1 MDPTVIDF
9 TCVEFVDGFETRAV
23 GPLDAFRS
31 AVETLNDEQN
41 ILQLHPTEAYL
52 IEGALVARDPVTRRW
67 RPARAVGR
75 DADADEKSSRHS
87 DDSAENGRLR
97 MLELF
102 ASIGCPPEAKEA
114 RERLIGRKCETVP
127 HGDH

>member
-1 MDPTVIDF
+1 MSPTGDENRSDDDTCLWCDARTPCVEQGLCLDPTVIDF

-52 IEGALVARDPVTRRW
+52 IEGALVARETR
-67 RPARAVGR
+67 
-75 DADADEKSSRHS
+75 
-87 DDSAENGRLR
+87 
-97 MLELF
+97 
-102 ASIGCPPEAKEA
+102 
-114 RERLIGRKCETVP
+114 
-127 HGDH
+127 